1 MALRVKNR
9 RLRLKRRK
17 NFYNYKSNKHLF
29 NKNKWNS
36 TAKVRKDLSLIISKF
51 SKNLGVRFADVKK
64 VFNANSL
71 VLDVRKAGKKVSV
84 KNRGFF
90 LNFFDIVMYI
100 LDFITTR
107 HNTAYI
113 YIHNLFKYFYLKFVY
128 IFNPFVFNVYRQ
140 SRWDRLSERQV
151 KQFSRYHPM
160 VYVFSSFFYD
170 MFFTIFYSDR
180 LKYVYFFNN
189 FGFFD
194 SLDVRFLHDKLWDGL
209 NFRFVLK
216 VKDVKNLKL
225 KLNFFSFKLAD
236 MFRSNLFILIP
247 FFKHNFFWLK
257 FFFNISSTFMKQNT
271 ANFALLKSPF
281 VNKKAGINFKE
292 YEYKVFVTFNF
303 SFFFKSCFYWLNN
316 EFLASTFLLNDL
328 WKFFFSSVSYYFEQF
343 FEGEFF
349 TVKLNV

>member
-1 MALRVKNR
+1 M
-9 RLRLKRRK
+9 
-17 NFYNYKSNKHLF
+17 
-29 NKNKWNS
+29 
-36 TAKVRKDLSLIISKF
+36 RKDLSLIISKF

-247 FFKHNFFWLK
+247 FFKHNFF
-257 FFFNISSTFMKQNT
+257 
-271 ANFALLKSPF
+271 
-281 VNKKAGINFKE
+281 
-292 YEYKVFVTFNF
+292 
-303 SFFFKSCFYWLNN
+303 
-316 EFLASTFLLNDL
+316 
-328 WKFFFSSVSYYFEQF
+328 
-343 FEGEFF
+343 
-349 TVKLNV
+349 